1 MILHCT
7 ALTFWRACNWDL
19 EAEPPTGSRGRTPGQ
34 GSGVR
39 GSKALKLKGHHGSG
53 KFAWF
58 SESAQSSNDYVNGL
72 ISAFSQVAYDK
83 MFTGTSFPRF
93 PARMHSCIYLQ
104 SPTLNYEFT
113 IQRLCCFHDYWGPF
127 AWERFDG
134 YVLRT
139 WRLLLRVEN
148 CFAVIRGRDLLLHG
162 MHLWVQ
168 FDSDRCMGGSRPNEN
183 DFCNT

>member
-72 ISAFSQVAYDK
+72 ISAFSLVRQNVYWNVVSTLSRTNALLHILAVSDAELRIHY
-83 MFTGTSFPRF
+83 TTSMLLSWLLRAICMRTFW
-93 PARMHSCIYLQ
+93 
-104 SPTLNYEFT
+104 
-113 IQRLCCFHDYWGPF
+113 RLCPTHLTSSTASRKLFCRHSWQRSVATRNALVGSI
-127 AWERFDG
+127 WLRSVHGRLQTKRKRF
-134 YVLRT
+134 L
-139 WRLLLRVEN
+139 
-148 CFAVIRGRDLLLHG
+148 
-162 MHLWVQ
+162 
-168 FDSDRCMGGSRPNEN
+168 
-183 DFCNT
+183 